1 VNQGFSV
8 ARAGA
13 SSVNQ
18 LVLQAQL
25 LELGLIRYTP
35 AGQTALDFSL
45 KHESQVIE
53 AGRPR
58 KVSLEIKGVA
68 IGEICKRVQALG
80 VGGSAL
86 FTGFLAAMRN
96 GRGVIF
102 HLTELTPSPAPDGSN
117 PD

>member
-1 VNQGFSV
+1 MSS
-8 ARAGA
+8 GA
-13 SSVNQ
+13 DDASRLNR

-45 KHESQVIE
+45 KHESQVQE
-53 AGRPR
+53 AGKPR
-58 KVSLEIKGVA
+58 KVSMEIKAVA

-80 VGGSAL
+80 VGGNAL
-86 FTGFLAAMRN
+86 FSGFLAAMRN

-102 HLTELTPSPAPDGSN
+102 HITALTSSPAPDCSKN

>member
-1 VNQGFSV
+1 MN
-8 ARAGA
+8 R
-13 SSVNQ
+13 

-45 KHESQVIE
+45 KHESQVTE
-53 AGRPR
+53 AGRAR
-58 KVSLEIKGVA
+58 RVSMEIKGVA
-68 IGEICKRVQALG
+68 IGEICKRIQALG

-96 GRGVIF
+96 GRGTIF
-102 HLTELTPSPAPDGSN
+102 HVTELEAGSSPAPHCSY